1 MISMKGINYRY
12 PKSKKNVLNDISMS
26 FDEDKVNVIAGLNG
40 AGKTTLFDLITGVY
54 PKQAGEFHNIP
65 TMDEILYQIQ
75 GAFLSLMILGKDYAR
90 LVYKISGKKFKKGP
104 PSSFIDLGDKR
115 ENELLEKL
123 WWREIGQMSV
133 GERRWLYVTLLS
145 QLDRKMYLFDEPTSA
160 IDPSSRLKICKRLER
175 LTKEPGKT
183 VIMSSH
189 HLHELEFIA
198 CKLFVINKGSITFE
212 GSYQEFLATYETTN
226 PDIAFDHCINL

>member
-1 MISMKGINYRY
+1 MISVKDVNYRY
-12 PKSKKNVLNDISMS
+12 PKAKSNVLNDITMS
-26 FDEDKVNVIAGLNG
+26 FDQGKVNVIAGLNG

-54 PKQAGEFHNIP
+54 PIQNGEFQNVP
-65 TMDEILYQIQ
+65 KMDDILYQIQ
-75 GAFLSLMILGKDYAR
+75 GTFLSQMILGRDYAR
-90 LVYKISGKKFKKGP
+90 LVYKISGKKFQKGS
-104 PSSFIDLGDKR
+104 PSAFIDLGDQR
-115 ENELLEKL
+115 ENTLLERL
-123 WWREIGQMSV
+123 WNRELGQMSV

-175 LTKEPGKT
+175 LAKEPGKT

-198 CKLFVINKGSITFE
+198 CKLFVMNNGSVTFQ
-212 GSYQEFLATYETTN
+212 GSYHEFLSTFETTN